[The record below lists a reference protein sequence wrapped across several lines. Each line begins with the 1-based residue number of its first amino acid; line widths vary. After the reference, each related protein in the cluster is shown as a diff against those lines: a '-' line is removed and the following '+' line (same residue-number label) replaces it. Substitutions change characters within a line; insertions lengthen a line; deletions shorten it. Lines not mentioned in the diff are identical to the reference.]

1 MEEEMNRHRIA
12 AIEESGNLNLPSTM
26 TQIENETQYNWAIN
40 RVDELLPLVNDETPE
55 DDPNCIELIAI
66 SNLIIAYEDIH
77 YPINK
82 S

>member
-26 TQIENETQYNWAIN
+26 TQIENETQYNWASN
-40 RVDELLPLVNDETPE
+40 RIDELLPLVNDETPE

-66 SNLIIAYEDIH
+66 PNLIIAY
-77 YPINK
+77 
-82 S
+82 